1 MGYGSTAVSR
11 TPAKPMASHPPR
23 PNVRVAELGKPPDNG
38 QIADLPVLTPRR
50 LRLAVDWLLRSQV
63 LWRVK

>member
-1 MGYGSTAVSR
+1 MRIWPVFR
-11 TPAKPMASHPPR
+11 CTPFPR
-23 PNVRVAELGKPPDNG
+23 PNVRL
-38 QIADLPVLTPRR
+38 ADLPVLTPRR

>member
-1 MGYGSTAVSR
+1 MR
-11 TPAKPMASHPPR
+11 TFLPRPPR
-23 PNVRVAELGKPPDNG
+23 PNLRLEDLMTPPDHG